1 MIRNV
6 VDYELI
12 TKNQLQSKCL
22 FVNNVNTIMLLQGL
36 FNFDRALDFRLHI
49 KKIIAFIWLENMCGY
64 IRCFDVPTLRTAHR
78 IHWSNEQTTNIMRL
92 CLAET

>member
-49 KKIIAFIWLENMCGY
+49 
-64 IRCFDVPTLRTAHR
+64 
-78 IHWSNEQTTNIMRL
+78 
-92 CLAET
+92 